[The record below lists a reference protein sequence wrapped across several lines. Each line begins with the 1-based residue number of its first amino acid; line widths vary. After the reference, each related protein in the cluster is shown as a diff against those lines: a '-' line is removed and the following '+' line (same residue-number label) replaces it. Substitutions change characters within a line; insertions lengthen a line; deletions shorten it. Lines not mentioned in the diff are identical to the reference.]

1 MLGKQQIELRRA
13 RGFGD
18 HALQKEGIKQVFE
31 IAQGGITSHL
41 PLVEQMQADAKF
53 IFDDFRFGDLGT
65 KDVHLVAAPD
75 HFLDE
80 INRFRRTA
88 AGGRIER
95 FVGQERHAQRRTRF
109 GHAPTLGT
117 FAAPLQ
123 SQFTG
128 RDGEKF

>member
-1 MLGKQQIELRRA
+1 
-13 RGFGD
+13 
-18 HALQKEGIKQVFE
+18 
-31 IAQGGITSHL
+31 
-41 PLVEQMQADAKF
+41 MQADAKF
-53 IFDDFRFGDLGT
+53 PFDVLRFGDLGT

-75 HFLDE
+75 HFFNE

-88 AGGRIER
+88 AGGRKER

-117 FAAPLQ
+117 FAARLQ

-128 RDGEKF
+128 CGGEKF